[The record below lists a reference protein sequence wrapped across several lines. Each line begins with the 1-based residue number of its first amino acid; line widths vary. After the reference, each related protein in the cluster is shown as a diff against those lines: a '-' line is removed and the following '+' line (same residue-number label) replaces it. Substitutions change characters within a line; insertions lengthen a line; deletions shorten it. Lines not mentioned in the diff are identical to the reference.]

1 VVALTILTLDITKT
15 MPSYEYKCNTCGV
28 SREVFYGLDEDKL
41 DPICCTRAMGRV
53 WGSVPVVFKGS
64 GFYKTDNK

>member
-1 VVALTILTLDITKT
+1 